1 MAKNLVSLIEINPR
15 IMVGKPVIK
24 GTCITV
30 ELILESLVAGD
41 TCEQILEA
49 YYCNYSTATQN

>member
-24 GTCITV
+24 GTRIPV
-30 ELILESLVAGD
+30 ELILESLAAGD
-41 TCEQILEA
+41 
-49 YYCNYSTATQN
+49 N

>member
-1 MAKNLVSLIEINPR
+1 MDKNLVSLIEINPR

-24 GTCITV
+24 DTCITI

-41 TCEQILEA
+41 TCEKILEA
-49 YYCNYSTATQN
+49 